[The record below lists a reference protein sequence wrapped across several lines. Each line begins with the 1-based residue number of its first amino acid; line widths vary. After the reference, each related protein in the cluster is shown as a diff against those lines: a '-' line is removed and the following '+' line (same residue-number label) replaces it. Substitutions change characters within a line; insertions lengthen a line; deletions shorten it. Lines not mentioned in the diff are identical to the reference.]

1 MSPSNDPREKPK
13 TPSGADGK
21 EDLVAPLS
29 PEIEQI
35 NMALGNIKKCRE
47 LLVLVDHST
56 ADDDSLE
63 RTIVLAPRG
72 SHSLSIHE
80 VNDLLMKLA
89 PDGVEIDEIDED
101 LAEDEIECEGALEHE
116 EEDLDQEEEE
126 QETLVKG
133 ALFAEFTIEV
143 IVGQKRTNVSVE
155 ISNPDIQEIWEEV
168 GGTTGTAEE
177 SVEDITYNL
186 QVCLFRNQEEAQ
198 AASIARG
205 WISSE

>member
-1 MSPSNDPREKPK
+1 MTPSNDPREQSK
-13 TPSGADGK
+13 TPPGAEGK
-21 EDLVAPLS
+21 EELVAPLS

-35 NMALGNIKKCRE
+35 NAALGNIKKCRE
-47 LLVLVDHST
+47 LFVVVDHST

-72 SHSLSIHE
+72 SHSLSIQE
-80 VNDLLMKLA
+80 VNALLMKLA

-101 LAEDEIECEGALEHE
+101 VAEDEIECEGELEHE
-116 EEDLDQEEEE
+116 EEDLDQDEEE
-126 QETLVKG
+126 QETLAKG

-168 GGTTGTAEE
+168 GGTTGMAEE

-205 WISSE
+205 WVSSE